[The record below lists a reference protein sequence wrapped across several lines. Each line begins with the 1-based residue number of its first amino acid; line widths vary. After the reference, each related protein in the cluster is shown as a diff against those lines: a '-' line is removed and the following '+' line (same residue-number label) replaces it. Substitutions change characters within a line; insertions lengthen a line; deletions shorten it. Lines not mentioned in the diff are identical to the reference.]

1 MSMKFRNLR
10 NFVIF
15 TLKRKISKLENPL
28 SLRRSYRSVKYFQQ
42 RSWLKDCLNL
52 FQNKKKNYLSFKD
65 PIPDALK
72 SLLIYNFKYAGCNSC
87 YIDQRDNSPIFHKG
101 EGTSIDRQKFVYAQ
115 ALASLS

>member
-1 MSMKFRNLR
+1 MSNIFNKDLDLR
-10 NFVIF
+10 IASTSF
-15 TLKRKISKLENPL
+15 KI
-28 SLRRSYRSVKYFQQ
+28 
-42 RSWLKDCLNL
+42 
-52 FQNKKKNYLSFKD
+52 KKNYLSFKD

-101 EGTSIDRQKFVYAQ
+101 EGTSIDRQKFVYAE